1 METIR
6 RLRRLSDQVPILAIS
21 GGGRGSAGDYLT
33 VARAR
38 SVWTRTMNKPFKLR
52 ELATMV
58 EELLEEATLKS
69 GSAQPDT
76 YY

>member
-21 GGGRGSAGDYLT
+21 RGGRGSAGDYLT
-33 VARAR
+33 VARALGA
-38 SVWTRTMNKPFKLR
+38 TRTMNKPFKLR
-52 ELATMV
+52 ELATM
-58 EELLEEATLKS
+58 EEDLLEEATLKS